1 MIELLGLLMPTSN
14 EKLVG
19 CFKVFIF
26 YFDLYFYFLVLPMRE
41 GFMKFEVEVGDLR
54 KIAHA
59 HALYVVFHL
68 CT

>member
-14 EKLVG
+14 EKKLVG

-26 YFDLYFYFLVLPMRE
+26 YFDLYFYFLVLPMWE

-59 HALYVVFHL
+59 LYVVFHL